1 MDIIGFIGVAA
12 VFGLSALGS
21 GIGAGI
27 AGQAAI
33 GAWKRNYT
41 QNKPPSFLLVV
52 FAGAPLTQTIYGFIV
67 MSTMKNIMLSGTGNS
82 LFMLAIGILSGAAI
96 GYSAVAQGMCSA
108 SSCDAFGET
117 NKGFAQDLIV
127 VGLCETVAIFTM
139 AFTLA
144 IVG

>member
-1 MDIIGFIGVAA
+1 MDVIGYIGVAA
-12 VFGLSALGS
+12 IFGLSAIGS

-41 QNKPPSFLLVV
+41 QNKPASFLLVI

-67 MSTMKNIMLSGTGNS
+67 MTTMKNALVAGGVNS
-82 LFMLAIGILSGAAI
+82 LFYLAIGILSGASI
-96 GYSAVAQGMCSA
+96 GYSAVVQGQCSA
-108 SSCDAFGET
+108 ASCDAFGET

>member
-1 MDIIGFIGVAA
+1 MDVIGFIGVAA

-67 MSTMKNIMLSGTGNS
+67 MSTMKNVMLSGSGNS
-82 LFMLAIGILSGAAI
+82 IFMLAIGILSGAAI

-127 VGLCETVAIFTM
+127 VGLTETVAIFVM

>member
-1 MDIIGFIGVAA
+1 MDVIGYIGVAA
-12 VFGLSALGS
+12 IFGLSALGS

-67 MSTMKNIMLSGTGNS
+67 MNAMKTLMANGGNS
-82 LFMLAIGILSGAAI
+82 IFLLAIGILSGASI
-96 GYSAVAQGMCSA
+96 GYSAVAQGKCSA

-144 IVG
+144 IIG